1 MLQHLLLLLLPLVLA
16 LKSIATVSSFAVV
29 VVVVAVITPDGHIRR
44 LQVHSRKPAFSH
56 VLCYGLH
63 KHQTRLLVVE

>member
-1 MLQHLLLLLLPLVLA
+1 MFQHLLLLLLPLVLA
-16 LKSIATVSSFAVV
+16 LKSIATVSSFAV

>member
-1 MLQHLLLLLLPLVLA
+1 MFQHLLLPLVLA
-16 LKSIATVSSFAVV
+16 LKSIATVSSFAV

-56 VLCYGLH
+56 VLCDGLH

>member
-1 MLQHLLLLLLPLVLA
+1 MLQHLLLLLLLPLVLA
-16 LKSIATVSSFAVV
+16 LKSIATVSSFAV

>member
-1 MLQHLLLLLLPLVLA
+1 MPQHLLLVLLLPLVLA
-16 LKSIATVSSFAVV
+16 LKSIATVSSFAV

>member
-16 LKSIATVSSFAVV
+16 LKSIATVSSFAV